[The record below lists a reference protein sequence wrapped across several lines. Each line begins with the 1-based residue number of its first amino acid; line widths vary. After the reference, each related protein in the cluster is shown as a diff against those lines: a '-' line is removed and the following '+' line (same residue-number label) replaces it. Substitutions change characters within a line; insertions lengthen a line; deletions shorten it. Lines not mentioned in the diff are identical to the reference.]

1 MSLLYIYLIITYLSF
16 FLISSNSLTNTIT
29 LRLMTYNIH
38 YGNNIDNEYNIE
50 LIAKVIKESKAELI
64 CLQEVDK
71 NWGTRSHY
79 ENLIEIISKITGYYY
94 FYAPI
99 YDKPSQRGISYPNEQ
114 FGVGFL
120 SKYKII
126 DSYNYNISRWS
137 TQKDDP
143 QPGDINFPPKKGGFG
158 HILIDVNGKIISV
171 YNTHLDYRPNPPPG
185 YEKSIREIQVKEMLE
200 IINKNT
206 FPIILMGD
214 MNTDTS
220 SKEIFEP
227 LFEYFN
233 DGWIMGS
240 KDKGNSFPS
249 NNPNIRIDYILIS
262 KDVIVKNANLIET
275 TVSDHLPVI
284 IDIEL

>member
-1 MSLLYIYLIITYLSF
+1 
-16 FLISSNSLTNTIT
+16 
-29 LRLMTYNIH
+29 MTYNIH

-64 CLQEVDK
+64 CLQEVDN

-79 ENLIEIISKITGYYY
+79 ENLIKIISKITGYHY

-99 YDKPSQRGISYPNEQ
+99 YDKPSHRGTSYPNEQ

-126 DSYNYNISRWS
+126 KSYNYNISRWS

-143 QPGDINFPPKKGGFG
+143 QPGDKNFPPKKGGFG
-158 HILIDVNGKIISV
+158 HILIDVNGKLISV
-171 YNTHLDYRPNPPPG
+171 YNTHLDYRPTPPPG

-200 IINKNT
+200 IINKNSY
-206 FPIILMGD
+206 PIILMGD
-214 MNTDTS
+214 MNTDIS

-233 DGWIMGS
+233 DAWTMGS
-240 KDKGNSFPS
+240 KGKGYSFPS
-249 NNPNIRIDYILIS
+249 NNPNIRIDYILTS
-262 KDVIVKNANLIET
+262 KDIIVKSGNLIQT
-275 TVSDHLPVI
+275 TVSDHLPVVI
-284 IDIEL
+284 NIEL